1 MTATA
6 APAPNR
12 TFSHRFAVNAAAP
25 THHQSHIVR
34 VRTDA
39 SGPSPAATVAAPAAS
54 TTSVNTARHTMVR
67 VSASRAGW
75 ARSDTTRQADSFVAQ
90 ASVARTAQPSGTSSQ
105 VVTPVT

>member
-1 MTATA
+1 
-6 APAPNR
+6 
-12 TFSHRFAVNAAAP
+12 
-25 THHQSHIVR
+25 
-34 VRTDA
+34 
-39 SGPSPAATVAAPAAS
+39 
-54 TTSVNTARHTMVR
+54 MVR